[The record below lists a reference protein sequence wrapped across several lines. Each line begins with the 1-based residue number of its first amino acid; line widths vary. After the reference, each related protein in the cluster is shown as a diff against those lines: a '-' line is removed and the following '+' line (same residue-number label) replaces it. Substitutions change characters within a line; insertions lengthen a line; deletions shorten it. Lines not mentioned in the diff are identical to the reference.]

1 MISGKSVLH
10 GIVSWGDECGGVDT
24 PGVYTRVEPY
34 LDWIDEKIFKQII
47 NIFFNKIPFVEN
59 CTLVFGKYP
68 S

>member
-1 MISGKSVLH
+1 MLKVYLRYSIYFLFVGKSILH

-34 LDWIDEKIFKQII
+34 LDWIDEKI
-47 NIFFNKIPFVEN
+47 
-59 CTLVFGKYP
+59 LR

>member
-1 MISGKSVLH
+1 MSKIDGIYRKPIIKHFFPILGQSILH

-34 LDWIDEKIFKQII
+34 LDWIDEKI
-47 NIFFNKIPFVEN
+47 
-59 CTLVFGKYP
+59 LR

>member
-1 MISGKSVLH
+1 MYLFTLLSFLGKSILH

-34 LDWIDEKIFKQII
+34 LDWIDEKI
-47 NIFFNKIPFVEN
+47 
-59 CTLVFGKYP
+59 LR